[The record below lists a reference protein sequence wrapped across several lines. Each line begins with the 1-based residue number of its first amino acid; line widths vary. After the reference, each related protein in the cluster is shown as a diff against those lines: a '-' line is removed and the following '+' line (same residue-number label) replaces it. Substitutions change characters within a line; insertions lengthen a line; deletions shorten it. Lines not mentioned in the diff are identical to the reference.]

1 MKTASLSIIALLL
14 ASLLLASLPQALF
27 AASNDKKLP
36 IQVEADSLE
45 VRDSDNISI
54 YSGNVRLAQG
64 SLLIQSDRLVIHFS
78 DEKDLVLMEMTGK
91 PATFRQLD
99 DEQNEM
105 LGQAD
110 KLDYHEAESLL
121 VLQGNARFSNKG
133 DTIESSSIRIN
144 TETDYI
150 EAASTEP
157 DERVRMVIQPKHKS
171 SEQEESDI
179 E

>member
-1 MKTASLSIIALLL
+1 MKTVSLPVVALALALLPVT
-14 ASLLLASLPQALF
+14 LLG
-27 AASNDKKLP
+27 ASNDRKQP

-45 VRDSDNISI
+45 VRDSENISI

-64 SLLIQSDRLVIHFS
+64 SLLIRSDRLVIHFN
-78 DEKDLVLMEMTGK
+78 DEKELVLMEMSGK

-121 VLQGNARFSNKG
+121 VLKGNARFSNEG

-144 TETDYI
+144 IETDHI
-150 EAASTEP
+150 EAAGTDP
-157 DERVRMVIQPKHKS
+157 DERVRMVIQPR
-171 SEQEESDI
+171 QTQ
-179 E
+179 

>member
-1 MKTASLSIIALLL
+1 MKAVSLSIITLLL
-14 ASLLLASLPQALF
+14 ASLLLASLPRALF
-27 AASNDKKLP
+27 AAPEDKKQP

-45 VRDSDNISI
+45 IRDLDNISI
-54 YSGNVRLAQG
+54 YTGNVRLAQG
-64 SLLIQSDRLVIHFS
+64 SLLIHSDRLVIYFN
-78 DEKDLVLMEMTGK
+78 DNKELTLMEMTGK

-110 KLDYHEAESLL
+110 KLEYHEPKSLL
-121 VLQGNARFSNKG
+121 VLKGNARFSNKG

-150 EAASTEP
+150 EAESSDP
-157 DERVRMVIQPKHKS
+157 DERVRMVIQPK
-171 SEQEESDI
+171 QPQ
-179 E
+179 

>member
-1 MKTASLSIIALLL
+1 MKTASLPIVALALALLPL
-14 ASLLLASLPQALF
+14 ALF
-27 AASNDKKLP
+27 AAPEDKKQP

-45 VRDSDNISI
+45 IRDLDNISI
-54 YSGNVRLAQG
+54 YTGNVRLAQG
-64 SLLIQSDRLVIHFS
+64 SLLMRAERLVIYFN
-78 DEKDLVLMEMTGK
+78 DDKELTLMEMTGK

-110 KLDYHEAESLL
+110 KLEYHEPKSLL

-150 EAASTEP
+150 EAASPEP
-157 DERVRMVIQPKHKS
+157 DERVRMVIQPKQT
-171 SEQEESDI
+171 SE
-179 E
+179 

>member
-1 MKTASLSIIALLL
+1 MKTASLPIVALALALLPIT
-14 ASLLLASLPQALF
+14 LLG
-27 AASNDKKLP
+27 ASNDKKQP

-45 VRDSDNISI
+45 IRDSDNISI

-64 SLLIQSDRLVIHFS
+64 SLLIHSDRLVMHFN
-78 DEKDLVLMEMTGK
+78 DEKELVLMEMTGK
-91 PATFRQLD
+91 PATFRQLN

-110 KLDYHEAESLL
+110 KLVYHETESLL

-157 DERVRMVIQPKHKS
+157 DERVRMIIQPKQT
-171 SEQEESDI
+171 SE
-179 E
+179 

>member
-1 MKTASLSIIALLL
+1 MKKANLPIVGFALALLPII
-14 ASLLLASLPQALF
+14 LLG
-27 AASNDKKLP
+27 ASNDKKQP

-64 SLLIQSDRLVIHFS
+64 SLLIHSDRLVIHFS
-78 DEKDLVLMEMTGK
+78 AEKELVLMEMTGQ

-110 KLDYHEAESLL
+110 KLDYHQTESLL

-150 EAASTEP
+150 EAASPEP
-157 DERVRMVIQPKHKS
+157 DERVRMVIQPK
-171 SEQEESDI
+171 QTQ
-179 E
+179 